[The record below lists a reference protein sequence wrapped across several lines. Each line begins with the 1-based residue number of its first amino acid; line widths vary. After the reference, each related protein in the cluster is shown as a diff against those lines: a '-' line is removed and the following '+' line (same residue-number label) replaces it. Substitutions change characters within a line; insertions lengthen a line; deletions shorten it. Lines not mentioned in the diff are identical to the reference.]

1 MLGRVRR
8 LIEAVDGGAVVHFT
22 FMRKRMHRSI
32 ALGTVLAL
40 LAVSSAS
47 FAQESTTAV
56 SASATTTE
64 PTTSA
69 GSDDGKKMGIGGDLQ
84 FVLPLGDFAD
94 ASGPQIGPLFRFGY
108 RVMPALEVTARVG
121 YLYGLSKDNSGF
133 KTSVS
138 NIPVWVGARYFF
150 MEPGAGL
157 YGAGELG
164 LNNMTFKI
172 DGTLL
177 GQSVESSDSN
187 TRFGFNV
194 GAGYVISKELP
205 IDIRAQF
212 MHHNLLGTEEGEK
225 AILGLGISAGYT
237 ASF

>member
-1 MLGRVRR
+1 
-8 LIEAVDGGAVVHFT
+8 
-22 FMRKRMHRSI
+22 MHRSI

-40 LAVSSAS
+40 VAVTSVS
-47 FAQESTTAV
+47 FAQESTAAATAP
-56 SASATTTE
+56 ATTT
-64 PTTSA
+64 A
-69 GSDDGKKMGIGGDLQ
+69 DDGKKMGIGGDLQ

-108 RVMPALEVTARVG
+108 RVMPALEVTARAG
-121 YLYGLSKDNSGF
+121 YLYGLSKDNGGI

-164 LNNMTFKI
+164 LNNMTFKLEGSI
-172 DGTLL
+172 L
-177 GQSVESSDSN
+177 GQSMDASDSN

-212 MHHNLLGTEEGEK
+212 MHHNLLGTEDGEK
-225 AILGLGISAGYT
+225 AILGLGLSAGYT

>member
-1 MLGRVRR
+1 
-8 LIEAVDGGAVVHFT
+8 
-22 FMRKRMHRSI
+22 MHRSI
-32 ALGTVLAL
+32 AFGTVLAL
-40 LAVSSAS
+40 LAVTSVS
-47 FAQESTTAV
+47 FAQESTTA
-56 SASATTTE
+56 APAPATTT
-64 PTTSA
+64 PAS
-69 GSDDGKKMGIGGDLQ
+69 GDDGKKMGIGGDLQ

-94 ASGPQIGPLFRFGY
+94 VSGPQIGPLFRFGY
-108 RVMPALEVTARVG
+108 RVMPALEVTARAG
-121 YLYGLSKDNSGF
+121 YLYGLSKDNAGM

-150 MEPGAGL
+150 MESGAGL

-164 LNNMTFKI
+164 LNNMTFKLE
-172 DGTLL
+172 GSVL
-177 GQSVESSDSN
+177 GQSMDASDSS

-212 MHHNLLGTEEGEK
+212 MHHNLLGTEDGEK
-225 AILGLGISAGYT
+225 AMLGLGLSAGYT